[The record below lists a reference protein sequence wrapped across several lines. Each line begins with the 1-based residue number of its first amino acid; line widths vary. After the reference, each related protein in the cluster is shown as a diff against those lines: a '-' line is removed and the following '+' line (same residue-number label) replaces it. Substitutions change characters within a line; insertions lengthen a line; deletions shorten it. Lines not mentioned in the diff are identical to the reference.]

1 MFAFVDVNVLAPHVL
16 MHGSV
21 TVKHVLSSLPESAK
35 LINENEDEKEN
46 VRALL
51 VSLKKEVDALR
62 RHRAA
67 SSGGITP
74 DSIVEIAALQS
85 DTDGIA
91 STFKRGWI

>member
-1 MFAFVDVNVLAPHVL
+1 
-16 MHGSV
+16 
-21 TVKHVLSSLPESAK
+21 VKHVLSSLPETAK
-35 LINENEDEKEN
+35 LINEDADEKEN

-51 VSLKKEVDALR
+51 VSLKKEADALR

-67 SSGGITP
+67 STGEITP
-74 DSIVEIAALQS
+74 DSIAEIAALQS